1 MREIVITMGEEATNT
16 FNRILEEELKKEV
29 IRFRKEHICR
39 YCKARVSNK
48 EDDRLCYAR
57 PDKEYYSFDNRQE
70 IINRL
75 KKIIIKNKGKRSVR
89 WRKW

>member
-1 MREIVITMGEEATNT
+1 MREIVITMGEEATKT

-57 PDKEYYSFDNRQE
+57 PDKEYYSFDNRRE

-75 KKIIIKNKGKRSVR
+75 KKIIIKNKGKRSV
-89 WRKW
+89 KWCKW